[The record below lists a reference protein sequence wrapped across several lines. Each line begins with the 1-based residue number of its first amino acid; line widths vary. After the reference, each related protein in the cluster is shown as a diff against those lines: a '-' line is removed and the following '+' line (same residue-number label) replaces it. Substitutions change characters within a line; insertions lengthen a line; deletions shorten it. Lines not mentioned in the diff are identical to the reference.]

1 MKESSN
7 LELRETILGQV
18 GYDEV
23 ARISWPGTP
32 KCPTTVPTLATIH
45 FGSENIR
52 TPQCR
57 FITGKNH
64 DPLLHSMAY
73 G

>member
-1 MKESSN
+1 MRELWN
-7 LELRETILGQV
+7 LWLHDLGQV

-32 KCPTTVPTLATIH
+32 KCPTTVPALARIH

-57 FITGKNH
+57 FITGKITI
-64 DPLLHSMAY
+64 LSSAE
-73 G
+73 